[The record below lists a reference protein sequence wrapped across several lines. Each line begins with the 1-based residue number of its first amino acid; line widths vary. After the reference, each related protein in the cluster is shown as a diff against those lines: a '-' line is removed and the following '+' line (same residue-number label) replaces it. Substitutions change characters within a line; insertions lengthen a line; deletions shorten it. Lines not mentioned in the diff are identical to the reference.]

1 MLLRNAITEI
11 KGLHYL
17 VEKLEIQSSLGKRHL
32 LDSEFLVD
40 QNLISTELDL
50 VEGFVQLLNE
60 EKGQELI
67 EQLQVKLMQ
76 IRDIKGTINNT
87 KNNRILDEIELFE
100 LKSFLLLEDKLRVLL
115 NETPFIGLD
124 FPNLE
129 SEIELLDPESRRVPS
144 FYIYDAY
151 SPKLAA
157 CRKELKQ
164 KKSQLKAS
172 IEKEASVLIIQTEV
186 ENLENNAEALEDEI
200 RDRLSIV
207 LSEKSSELEQALNQ
221 VAHLDILIAKAIQA
235 QAYDLIKPIF
245 GTENTIYE
253 GIYNPQIKDILKKK
267 TKDFQSIDINLQKSA
282 CLITGA
288 NMAGKTVVLRTLA
301 LCQYLAQFGFFV
313 PAKHAEIQLVE
324 QVMISLGDEQNELS
338 GLSSYASEMVKV
350 NQMIAAVKSGK
361 EVLILIDE
369 LARTTNPYEGRA
381 IVSAVIDILNANKV
395 KSVITTHYS
404 KLDVSCQKLRV
415 KGLKRA
421 LLKDGV
427 NKNNINDFM
436 DYALIVDESGSVPQ
450 EALWIA
456 EILGIDSEI
465 ISKAAEVLE
474 REKTE
479 ELK

>member
-17 VEKLEIQSSLGKRHL
+17 VEKLEVLSSLGKRFL

-40 QNLISTELDL
+40 QNLISDEWNLI
-50 VEGFVQLLNE
+50 ERFVQLLNDE
-60 EKGQELI
+60 NGQELI
-67 EQLQVKLMQ
+67 EQLQIKLMQ

-87 KNNRILDEIELFE
+87 KNDRILDEIELFE
-100 LKSFLLLEDKLRVLL
+100 IKSFLLLEDKMRQLL
-115 NETPFIGLD
+115 EEAHFEGLD

-129 SEIELLDPESRRVPS
+129 KEIELLDPESKRVPS

-164 KKSQLKAS
+164 KKSQLKALL
-172 IEKEASVLIIQTEV
+172 EQKASVLILQTEV
-186 ENLENNAEALEDEI
+186 ENLENSAGALEDEI
-200 RDRLSIV
+200 RDRLSKR
-207 LSEKSSELEQALNQ
+207 LSEKAISLELALNQ
-221 VAHLDILIAKAIQA
+221 VAHLDVLIAKALQTKFYA
-235 QAYDLIKPIF
+235 LVKPRIV
-245 GTENTIYE
+245 ENSTSYK
-253 GIYNPQIKDILKKK
+253 GLFNPQIKDILKEQG
-267 TKDFQSIDINLQKSA
+267 KDFQSIDINLQKSA

-313 PAKHAEIQLVE
+313 PANNAEVQLVE
-324 QVMISLGDEQNELS
+324 QIMISLGDEQNELS

-361 EVLILIDE
+361 ELLILIDE

-381 IVSAVIDILNANKV
+381 IVSAVIDILNTNKV

-415 KGLKRA
+415 KGLKRE
-421 LLKDGV
+421 LLNEGL
-427 NKNNINDFM
+427 NKNNINDYM
-436 DYALIVDESGSVPQ
+436 DYTLIEDVSGSVPQ

-456 EILGIDSEI
+456 KLLGVDSEI